1 MSAPVS
7 SAEEARL
14 GSLDRVLDA
23 QEPNSTLAGELF
35 AVVDA
40 VEAQPGLR
48 RGLTD
53 PGLSVDQRK
62 GLARQLLT
70 GKVSDQAVRLVE
82 ETAALRWGGG
92 RSFAAALER
101 LGVRAE
107 LRAAQAA
114 GQLDD
119 TEDELFRFARTVSGD
134 PGLVETLGNRSLP
147 AARRETLVTRL
158 LDGRVNEATLVLAR
172 RAVGSRS
179 GNYGNTIED
188 YLGQAAALRNRG
200 IATVHV
206 AQPLSSEQ
214 HERLRAALSRQVGR
228 EVDLQVIV
236 DPQVLGGVRV
246 QLGDEVIEGTVAGKL
261 DQARRRLG

>member
-70 GKVSDQAVRLVE
+70 GKVSEQAVRLVE
-82 ETAALRWGGG
+82 EAAALRWAGG
-92 RSFAAALER
+92 RSFAAAVER
-101 LGVRAE
+101 MGVRAE
-107 LRAAQAA
+107 LRAAQSA
-114 GQLDD
+114 GQIDD
-119 TEDELFRFARTVSGD
+119 VEDELFRFARTVSGD
-134 PGLVETLGNRSLP
+134 PGLVELLGNRSLP
-147 AARRETLVTRL
+147 VDRRATVVTRL
-158 LDGRVNEATLVLAR
+158 LDGRVHEATMVLAR
-172 RAVGSRS
+172 RAVGARD
-179 GNYGNTIED
+179 GNYAKTVES
-188 YLGQAAALRNRG
+188 YLSQAAALRNRG
-200 IATVHV
+200 VALVHV
-206 AQPLSSEQ
+206 ARPLTDEQ
-214 HERLRAALSRQVGR
+214 QERLRAALSRQVGR

-236 DPQVLGGVRV
+236 DPTVLGGVRV

-261 DQARRRLG
+261 DRARRQLA